1 MSHFTAVNVVE
12 NQRGC
17 LSRAYERDRQLAAGR
32 SMRSAVYIGKMSS
45 CRFSSRP
52 SLPRTVK
59 IVGSPAKGFPYGA
72 AFGGGGGS
80 RMGIQ
85 PSVFT
90 VNSPPS
96 AVRFKTGK
104 SVQLLM

>member
-1 MSHFTAVNVVE
+1 MLTVF
-12 NQRGC
+12 RG
-17 LSRAYERDRQLAAGR
+17 LLEPRVMKRARQLAAGR
-32 SMRSAVYIGKMSS
+32 SMLSAVYMGKVSS

-59 IVGSPAKGFPYGA
+59 IVGRPAKGFPAGM

-80 RMGIQ
+80 RIGAQ

-90 VNSPPS
+90 VNSPLS
-96 AVRFKTGK
+96 AVRFTTGR
-104 SVQLLM
+104 SVQFPR